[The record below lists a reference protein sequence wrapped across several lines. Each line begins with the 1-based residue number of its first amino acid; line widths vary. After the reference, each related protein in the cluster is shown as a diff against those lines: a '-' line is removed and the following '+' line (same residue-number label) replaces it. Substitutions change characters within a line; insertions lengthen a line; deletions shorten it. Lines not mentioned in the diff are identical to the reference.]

1 MLLMFLSLQNFFHFR
16 YVVLYMFLVVVLHE
30 AKIIFFV
37 ELRMSC
43 ILMCFSIKG
52 MQLALVL
59 GTVGVCCLSLVI
71 VNVDCLMLLV
81 FLLHFEELLETNS

>member
-16 YVVLYMFLVVVLHE
+16 YVVLRMFLVVVLHE

-43 ILMCFSIKG
+43 ILMCCSIKG

-59 GTVGVCCLSLVI
+59 GTVDVCCLSLVI
-71 VNVDCLMLLV
+71 VNVDC
-81 FLLHFEELLETNS
+81 